1 MKNVTAPILLI
12 LIFAAVIV
20 ASNAFFIVPET
31 RTAIVLRLGDPTG
44 EYTASGLKMKI
55 PFLEGVEYI
64 DKRNRE
70 LDQEEIEII
79 ASDQE
84 RLKVDAFA
92 RYKIVDPLLFYKS
105 VRTELGGETRLKS
118 LMNQNL
124 RQVLGRVGIDDIVS
138 GERAALMI
146 NIRDQLRNGAKEFGI
161 EIIDVKIRQ
170 TELPEQNSKAVFE
183 RMITDRSQE
192 AQQYRAQGNE
202 AAQQIQ
208 AQADREA
215 TEIRAAAEEESQK
228 IRGSADAER
237 NAVFAAAYNKDPEFF
252 AFYRSLQAYEEA
264 LLSGES
270 TILLSPDSEFFKYFN
285 DLNGKR
291 N

>member
-170 TELPEQNSKAVFE
+170 TELPEPG
-183 RMITDRSQE
+183 R
-192 AQQYRAQGNE
+192 
-202 AAQQIQ
+202 
-208 AQADREA
+208 REM
-215 TEIRAAAEEESQK
+215 K
-228 IRGSADAER
+228 
-237 NAVFAAAYNKDPEFF
+237 
-252 AFYRSLQAYEEA
+252 
-264 LLSGES
+264 LLSK
-270 TILLSPDSEFFKYFN
+270 FK
-285 DLNGKR
+285 LKPTGKR
-291 N
+291 QKSGLQQKKSRKKFAVALMQKEMRFLPQPIIKTQSSLLFIGRCKPMKRPY